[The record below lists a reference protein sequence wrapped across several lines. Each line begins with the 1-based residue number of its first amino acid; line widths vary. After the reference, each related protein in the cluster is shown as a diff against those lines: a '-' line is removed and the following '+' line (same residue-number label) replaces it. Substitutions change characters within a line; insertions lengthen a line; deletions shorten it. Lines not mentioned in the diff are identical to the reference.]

1 MNYAIFLTLK
11 VWVFEYVDMIGM
23 HGNMCHICEIALYGI
38 IDMYA
43 CETKNMK
50 SLIYLLFEN
59 FEMKWICMSHIVNGK
74 KVIGLKS

>member
-1 MNYAIFLTLK
+1 MS
-11 VWVFEYVDMIGM
+11 FEYMDMIDM

-50 SLIYLLFEN
+50 SMIYLLFEN
-59 FEMKWICMSHIVNGK
+59 YEMK
-74 KVIGLKS
+74 

>member
-1 MNYAIFLTLK
+1 MNYVIFLTLK
-11 VWVFEYVDMIGM
+11 IWVLITWIWLVLHE
-23 HGNMCHICEIALYGI
+23 NMCHICEIALYGI

-50 SLIYLLFEN
+50 SMIYLLFEN
-59 FEMKWICMSHIVNGK
+59 FETKWICMSHIVNGK